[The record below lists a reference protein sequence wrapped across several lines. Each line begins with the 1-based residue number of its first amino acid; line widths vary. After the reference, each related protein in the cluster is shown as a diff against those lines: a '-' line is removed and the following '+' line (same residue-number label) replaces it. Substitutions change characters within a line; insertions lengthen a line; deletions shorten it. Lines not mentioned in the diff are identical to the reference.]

1 MSKTKGNVNSKNY
14 TTMSAEEKSA
24 FDRINPQVDTSR
36 AALQKNIT
44 DSLTKAA
51 VEKTG
56 EKTGILNADAM
67 QSSFSGN
74 SYEASKSVNNAA
86 QIASLASRAF
96 YAGTDQGQREKA
108 QQEMGALKAQ
118 IGLTQIDSGASVKRA
133 GNQVSEDLTR
143 TTSDASV
150 DRAKMGALYS
160 TASAAI
166 KANSGPNSVTN
177 KNTGDPTRPDNSI
190 TTENR
195 FMGLK
200 VPGSSSTKLPD
211 TLGGMSS
218 VSRLAGDTPG
228 FGGGKMGEFF
238 RNSADVTYAGGTSK
252 TESPFVPISFGP

>member
-1 MSKTKGNVNSKNY
+1 MSKAKGSVNSKNY

-24 FDRINPQVDTSR
+24 FRINPQVDTSR
-36 AALQKNIT
+36 AALQKNIS

-51 VEKTG
+51 VDKTG

-118 IGLTQIDSGASVKRA
+118 MGLTQIDSGASVKRA

-190 TTENR
+190 TTDQV
-195 FMGLK
+195 FAGVTLPGL
-200 VPGSSSTKLPD
+200 SSTKLPD

-218 VSRLAGDTPG
+218 VSRLAGNTPG